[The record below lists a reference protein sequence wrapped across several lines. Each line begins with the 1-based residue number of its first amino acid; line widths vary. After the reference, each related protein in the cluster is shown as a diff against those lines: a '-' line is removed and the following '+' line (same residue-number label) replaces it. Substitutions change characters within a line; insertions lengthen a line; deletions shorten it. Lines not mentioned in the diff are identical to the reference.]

1 MKFTS
6 IKGLNVSK
14 LSLGTAQLGFDYGIA
29 NVGGKPNLDKSF
41 EILKTAI
48 NAGINCFD
56 AAPLYGDSEEI
67 IGSFMRDRIDVE
79 SPIIC
84 TKLKVDFKDGTDSI
98 EIYQQVK
105 KNVEESMGR
114 LQINKIPVLLLHS
127 ASSMTDN
134 AGLILQSLIRLK
146 DEDMV
151 DKIGV
156 SVYTPDEVTKVI
168 DLGVFDAIQIPINI
182 FDHRLIESGLLTY
195 LKQHGFIVFAR
206 SIFLQGL
213 FFLDPDALPEN
224 LKLAREPLITLR
236 KLAQK
241 YDIDIGEMA
250 VAFVRDLP
258 EISSLVIGAE
268 TSTQVLDNCD
278 LVECP
283 KLSDELKDEILDV
296 FSDMPEKLINPSL
309 WNLQLI

>member
-1 MKFTS
+1 MKYTS
-6 IKGLNVSK
+6 IKGLDISK

-56 AAPLYGDSEEI
+56 TAPSYGDSEEI
-67 IGSFMRDRIDVE
+67 IGSFVGDISDGE

-84 TKLKVDFKDGTDSI
+84 TKLKIDFDDSADSV

-105 KNVEESMGR
+105 KNVEDSMRR
-114 LQINKIPVLLLHS
+114 LRINKIPILLLHS
-127 ASSMTDN
+127 ASNMTDN
-134 AGLILQSLIRLK
+134 DGLVLQSLIRLK
-146 DEDMV
+146 DEGMV

-156 SVYTPDEVTKVI
+156 SVYSPVEVIKAI

-182 FDHRLIESGLLTY
+182 FDHRLIDCGILNS
-195 LKQHGFIVFAR
+195 LKQHDFIVFAR

-213 FFLDPDALPEN
+213 FFLDPNALPEN
-224 LKLAREPLITLR
+224 LKLAREPIIALK

-241 YDIDIGEMA
+241 YEIGIAEMA

-268 TSTQVLDNCD
+268 NSTQVLDNCD
-278 LVECP
+278 LIECP
-283 KLSDELKDEILDV
+283 KLSDELKDEILNV
-296 FSDMPEKLINPSL
+296 FSDLPEKIINPSL
-309 WNLQLI
+309 WSQ

>member
-56 AAPLYGDSEEI
+56 TAPLYGDSEEI
-67 IGSFMRDRIDVE
+67 IGSFVSNRIDGV
-79 SPIIC
+79 SPIIS
-84 TKLKVDFKDGTDSI
+84 TKLKVDFEDGTDSI

-105 KNVEESMGR
+105 KNVEESMRR
-114 LQINKIPVLLLHS
+114 LQIIKIPILLLHS
-127 ASSMTDN
+127 ASNMTDN
-134 AGLILQSLIRLK
+134 GGLILQSLIRLK
-146 DEDMV
+146 DEGMV
-151 DKIGV
+151 EKIGV
-156 SVYTPDEVTKVI
+156 SVYSPEEVTKAI

-182 FDHRLIESGLLTY
+182 FDHRLIEHELLKN
-195 LKQHGFIVFAR
+195 LMECDFIVFGR

-213 FFLDPDALPEN
+213 FFLDPDILPEN
-224 LKLAREPLITLR
+224 LKLAREPIIALR

-241 YDIDIGEMA
+241 YEIDIAEMA
-250 VAFVRDLP
+250 VVFVRDLP
-258 EISSLVIGAE
+258 EVSSLVIGAE
-268 TSTQVLDNCD
+268 TSAQVLSNCG
-278 LVECP
+278 LIECP

-296 FSDMPEKLINPSL
+296 FSNLPEKIINPSL
-309 WNLQLI
+309 WNL